1 MLIST
6 KGRYALR
13 VMVDLAE
20 QDPERFVRLQEIA
33 DRQGISEKYLE
44 GIVVKL
50 SRAGD
55 LVSARG
61 KGGGYRLSRAPEAYT
76 VLSILERIEGSSRPS
91 PAWSRSP
98 CGAPARRTAPR
109 SRSGRAARAHRGV
122 SWERHAP
129 RPHGAA
135 HAGANWGR
143 RPRFLTL
150 DRNRRQTIIVEE
162 TRAGGPAPC
171 ARNTGEVKT
180 HE

>member
-55 LVSARG
+55 LVSARQG
-61 KGGGYRLSRAPEAYT
+61 RRLSPLPRAGGVHGPFDPGENRGEARARLLPGAGARA
-76 VLSILERIEGSSRPS
+76 VLPRAGLRH
-91 PAWSRSP
+91 
-98 CGAPARRTAPR
+98 APAL
-109 SRSGRAARAHRGV
+109 GGAARAHRGV

-135 HAGANWGR
+135 QAGANWGR

-162 TRAGGPAPC
+162 TRAGRPC
-171 ARNTGEVKT
+171 AVRPQHRGGQNT
-180 HE
+180 